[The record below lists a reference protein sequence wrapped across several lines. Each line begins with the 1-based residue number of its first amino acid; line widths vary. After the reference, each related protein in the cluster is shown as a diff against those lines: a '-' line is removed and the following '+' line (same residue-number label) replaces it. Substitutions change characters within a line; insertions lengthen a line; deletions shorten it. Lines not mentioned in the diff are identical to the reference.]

1 MKFNVS
7 LMNGIPSVFSSVL
20 MNGVAVFGCFCTPG
34 FVEMK
39 GGGGGDWR
47 REEILGRVG
56 GKSVCEGRR

>member
-39 GGGGGDWR
+39 GGGGGGL
-47 REEILGRVG
+47 EEGGNIGEGG
-56 GKSVCEGRR
+56 GKECL